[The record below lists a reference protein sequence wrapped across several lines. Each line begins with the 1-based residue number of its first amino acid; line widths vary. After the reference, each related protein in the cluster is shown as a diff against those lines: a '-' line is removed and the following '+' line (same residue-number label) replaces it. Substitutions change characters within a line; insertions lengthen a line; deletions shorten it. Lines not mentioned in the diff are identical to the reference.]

1 MKYSVDYNYAQVAI
15 SNIEI
20 DDISNICLRAINS
33 SNYEWYLL
41 ITTDLGITQIKEF
54 GPCLIDSALTLNNF
68 TYRYNEM
75 DYIEGKICNRLD
87 KFIQDPKRAITEV
100 EVIDLDE
107 FKNKL
112 NEQIK

>member
-20 DDISNICLRAINS
+20 DDISNICLRATND
-33 SNYEWYLL
+33 SNYEWYLS
-41 ITTDLGITQIKEF
+41 ITTDFGITQIKEF
-54 GPCLIDSALTLNNF
+54 GPCLVDSPLILNNF

-87 KFIQDPKRAITEV
+87 KFIQDSKRTITKV
-100 EVIDLDE
+100 EVVDLDD